1 MPLSKEVR
9 KMNDSDENFILKIK
23 KLVEKYGWII
33 IVILA
38 IALVISLIAVI
49 QEKSKKKE
57 GT

>member
-1 MPLSKEVR
+1 M
-9 KMNDSDENFILKIK
+9 LKIK

-38 IALVISLIAVI
+38 IALVISLIVVI
-49 QEKSKKKE
+49 REKSKKE

>member
-1 MPLSKEVR
+1 
-9 KMNDSDENFILKIK
+9 MNDSDVNFMLKIK

-38 IALVISLIAVI
+38 IALVISLIVVI
-49 QEKSKKKE
+49 REKSKKE

>member
-9 KMNDSDENFILKIK
+9 KINDSDENFILKIK

-33 IVILA
+33 TVILA
-38 IALVISLIAVI
+38 IALMISLIAVI
-49 QEKSKKKE
+49 REKSNKKE

>member
-1 MPLSKEVR
+1 V
-9 KMNDSDENFILKIK
+9 NDSDVNFMLKIK

-38 IALVISLIAVI
+38 IALVISLIVVI
-49 QEKSKKKE
+49 REKSKKE

>member
-1 MPLSKEVR
+1 V
-9 KMNDSDENFILKIK
+9 NDSDGNFMLKIK

-49 QEKSKKKE
+49 REKSKKE

>member
-1 MPLSKEVR
+1 M
-9 KMNDSDENFILKIK
+9 LKIK

-49 QEKSKKKE
+49 REKSKKE

>member
-1 MPLSKEVR
+1 V
-9 KMNDSDENFILKIK
+9 NDSDENFILKIK

-49 QEKSKKKE
+49 REKSKKE